1 MSGEKKSR
9 GRQKIEMKK
18 MSNKSNLQVTFSK
31 RRSGL
36 FKKASDLCIL
46 CGVDVALFVFSPS
59 EKVFSFGHPN
69 TDEVIDRYLS
79 QIAPENNNTKQ
90 FIKIHRN
97 ANVCELNA
105 ELTQVNNMLD
115 AEKKLGD
122 QLIQLRKAFEVEF
135 WWACPINGM
144 NRVQMELF
152 KNALKELRSLVA
164 QHVNRLIIQSA
175 HTQTLQFFI
184 GNTSSSNIN
193 LHHLPNPKQVQ
204 MFQP

>member
-1 MSGEKKSR
+1 
-9 GRQKIEMKK
+9 
-18 MSNKSNLQVTFSK
+18 
-31 RRSGL
+31 
-36 FKKASDLCIL
+36 
-46 CGVDVALFVFSPS
+46 
-59 EKVFSFGHPN
+59 
-69 TDEVIDRYLS
+69 
-79 QIAPENNNTKQ
+79 
-90 FIKIHRN
+90 
-97 ANVCELNA
+97 
-105 ELTQVNNMLD
+105 MLD

-122 QLIQLRKAFEVEF
+122 QLIQLRKASVVQF
-135 WWACPINGM
+135 WWVCPINGM

-193 LHHLPNPKQVQ
+193 LHHLPNPQQVQ